1 MKYFII
7 LGILASILANNVFA
21 DDEPAIKKARWYQ
34 INVTFFQQKTDR
46 SLDESFNYNKIELTM
61 ANVIRLYK
69 DDNTFTLANSG
80 INAPLSLHHENAN
93 ALAFTM
99 QNIDN
104 DWADI
109 INKLDPVSQSILFN
123 AQWVQPVYDQQH
135 SMPIYIESSS
145 QVLNQPQL
153 KGLFNL
159 HVSRYLHSKIELQ
172 FIPENADSLKQTL
185 SLKQSRRMRSKE
197 VHYID
202 HPSLGVL
209 IRILPIQ
216 HPLDKEA
223 EELKLKLESIT
234 EPVVEPTD
242 TAIIPT

>member
-1 MKYFII
+1 MKIFV
-7 LGILASILANNVFA
+7 ILATLASLLASNVFA
-21 DDEPAIKKARWYQ
+21 EDEAAIKKARWYQ
-34 INVTFFQQKTDR
+34 INVTFFQQKNDR

-61 ANVIRLYK
+61 ADVVRLYK
-69 DDNTFTLANSG
+69 DENTFTLANSG

-99 QNIDN
+99 QNIDD

-123 AQWVQPVYDQQH
+123 AQWVQPVYEQQH
-135 SMPIYIESSS
+135 SVPIYIESSN

-159 HVSRYLHSKIELQ
+159 HVSRYLHSSIELQ
-172 FIPENADSLKQTL
+172 FIPEDAENLNKTL
-185 SLKQSRRMRSKE
+185 SLQQTRRMRSQE

-209 IRILPIQ
+209 IRILPFEN
-216 HPLDKEA
+216 PLDK
-223 EELKLKLESIT
+223 KLKKLKKLKKHSRI
-234 EPVVEPTD
+234 
-242 TAIIPT
+242 

>member
-1 MKYFII
+1 MKIFII
-7 LGILASILANNVFA
+7 LATLASLLASNVFA
-21 DDEPAIKKARWYQ
+21 EDEAAIKKARWYQ
-34 INVTFFQQKTDR
+34 INVTFFQQKNDR

-61 ANVIRLYK
+61 ADVVRLYK
-69 DDNTFTLANSG
+69 DENTFALANSG

-99 QNIDN
+99 QNIDD

-123 AQWVQPVYDQQH
+123 AQWVQPVYEQQH
-135 SMPIYIESSS
+135 SVPIYIESSS

-159 HVSRYLHSKIELQ
+159 HVSRYLHSSIELQ
-172 FIPENADSLKQTL
+172 FIPEDAENLNKTL
-185 SLKQSRRMRSKE
+185 SLQQTRRMRSQE

-209 IRILPIQ
+209 IRILPFEN
-216 HPLDKEA
+216 PLDTKEKEA
-223 EELKLKLESIT
+223 REAQQNLAPT
-234 EPVVEPTD
+234 E
-242 TAIIPT
+242 AIKST